1 MVAAAI
7 RKFCPK
13 NRQRPTSLIDEIA
26 CGFDYSTSR
35 MTIPRFQNPV
45 VDLAGFH
52 C

>member
-13 NRQRPTSLIDEIA
+13 NRQRPTSFIDKIPS
-26 CGFDYSTSR
+26 GFDYVTSR
-35 MTIPRFQNPV
+35 VTIPRLQNPV
-45 VDLAGFH
+45 VDLAGFR